1 MQQMSNILLSNS
13 NQNADVGAKIGKQD
27 VENTSFLSVFNQAS
41 EQKNSFKPAADELA
55 PAQAEQ
61 QIEDVDIEVELSES
75 AESSQDNTDAEMIFA
90 QLNMAD
96 SLGKRH
102 HRDGNELPLIDKQ
115 GNYIGKNFT
124 LEPIE
129 NGLEVIDTKLEV
141 IDIKL
146 EVINT
151 KFEAVDTK
159 FEAVD
164 TKLEPL
170 NLTSIELEQI
180 DLEQIALEQHNI
192 DFADSASTEADELF
206 TETIHL
212 DSHFTS
218 SSQAIATLNPEQI
231 SSLTT
236 YSQLSVKELQALD
249 IKDLSEL
256 VSDFNLQAPVIDE
269 SILAMA
275 ELAQAELAHDD
286 IASSVLNPLQQ
297 SELDNAL
304 AASVHNPN
312 QAMNMSNTAKL
323 NPALQ
328 PTANDPQQSAALM
341 TSSLSVESQHILGDK
356 SRIDGNIQPDL
367 AGVKSLE
374 KADFSVVLDS
384 VAGKRVGESAV
395 NINSASDGFEFF
407 SDTSEVESKSLQNQ
421 SSFTPVHKSDVPQ
434 FQLSLR
440 PQAQG
445 EAGAQMQEMIQKFSP
460 VMKQQLITMVSNGI
474 QQAEIRLDPPELGH
488 LTIKI
493 QIQGDQTQVQFNVA
507 QSQTR
512 DLVEQAIPRLRD
524 MLASE
529 GLQLTDSQVSQGG
542 GGRDQQQEQSESQG
556 HTSDAQLDEISA
568 QEASLMTNTSRSL
581 HSAIDYYA

>member
-1 MQQMSNILLSNS
+1 
-13 NQNADVGAKIGKQD
+13 
-27 VENTSFLSVFNQAS
+27 
-41 EQKNSFKPAADELA
+41 
-55 PAQAEQ
+55 
-61 QIEDVDIEVELSES
+61 
-75 AESSQDNTDAEMIFA
+75 MIFA

-159 FEAVD
+159 LEVID

-218 SSQAIATLNPEQI
+218 SSQAIATLNSEQI

-249 IKDLSEL
+249 IKELSEL

-297 SELDNAL
+297 SELDNVL